1 MTGNPNKKQRRRKMF
16 LISLIVM
23 ILIVYAMGKM
33 RLMLPAA
40 VVLGIILIYLLPVI
54 IPIVGVIALI
64 VTGVIVARMGEEI
77 VRNSVKTE

>member
-1 MTGNPNKKQRRRKMF
+1 MF

-64 VTGVIVARMGEEI
+64 VAGVIVARMGEEI

>member
-1 MTGNPNKKQRRRKMF
+1 MF

-40 VVLGIILIYLLPVI
+40 VVLGILLIYLLPVI
-54 IPIVGVIALI
+54 IPIVGIIALI
-64 VTGVIVARMGEEI
+64 TAGVIVARMGEEI

>member
-1 MTGNPNKKQRRRKMF
+1 MF

-33 RLMLPAA
+33 RLMLPAT
-40 VVLGIILIYLLPVI
+40 VVLGILLMYLLPVI
-54 IPIVGVIALI
+54 IPIVGITALI
-64 VTGVIVARMGEEI
+64 VAGVIAARMGEEI